1 MKRISSRMTGFL
13 KRGLPVLLLGLVA
26 AVVGALALGSHATP
40 VPWVVL
46 VSPPVIVFAIVAV
59 LLKMLVFDLADEVHD
74 AGDHLVV
81 RKGDITE
88 RIPLAQIINLS
99 ATVLVNPPRVT
110 LTLRKPGRLGKEIV
124 FSPMAP
130 LLRFGRNPLVAE
142 LIERVDAARRAE
154 PDARR

>member
-1 MKRISSRMTGFL
+1 MKRISSRMTGVL

-46 VSPPVIVFAIVAV
+46 VSLPVIVFAIVAV
-59 LLKMLVFDLADEVHD
+59 LLKMLVFDLVDEVHD

-88 RIPLAQIINLS
+88 RIPLAQIVNLS
-99 ATVLVNPPRVT
+99 ETVLVNPPRVT

>member
-1 MKRISSRMTGFL
+1 
-13 KRGLPVLLLGLVA
+13 
-26 AVVGALALGSHATP
+26 
-40 VPWVVL
+40 
-46 VSPPVIVFAIVAV
+46 
-59 LLKMLVFDLADEVHD
+59 
-74 AGDHLVV
+74 
-81 RKGDITE
+81 
-88 RIPLAQIINLS
+88 
-99 ATVLVNPPRVT
+99 VT